1 MSAAALEQCQLLPA
15 PAASVS
21 LQLPAPAS
29 QPATITTHNREEI
42 SQTETQSVTFHSS
55 PTSHLK
61 IKLNTELKEMFRDV
75 IFIKLSLVFQFPV
88 VFYEVEDKYI
98 ITIGQNYTGVGCLD
112 LCRILN
118 N

>member
-1 MSAAALEQCQLLPA
+1 
-15 PAASVS
+15 
-21 LQLPAPAS
+21 
-29 QPATITTHNREEI
+29 
-42 SQTETQSVTFHSS
+42 
-55 PTSHLK
+55 
-61 IKLNTELKEMFRDV
+61 MFRDV